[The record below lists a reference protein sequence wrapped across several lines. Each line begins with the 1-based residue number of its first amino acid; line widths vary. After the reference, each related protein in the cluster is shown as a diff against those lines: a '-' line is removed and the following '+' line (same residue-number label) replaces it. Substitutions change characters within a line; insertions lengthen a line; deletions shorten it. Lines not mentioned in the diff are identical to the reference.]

1 MPRRLAYDVSVAAI
15 KVMTERLA
23 LIAAT
28 ADLARAAF
36 ADRARFEAMIE
47 ARVPEEWPPPLTEDV
62 QEFTALALEADAILP
77 GWLAWYFVERT
88 QRILIGQGGFKGR
101 PTEEGGAEI
110 GYSLIPSFQ
119 RKGYATEAAA
129 GLINWAFSHKEVKFV
144 TAETLPHLTDSIRV
158 MEKNG
163 MRFLLDDK
171 ARGIVRYGLWRA
183 ELRQRRSST

>member
-1 MPRRLAYDVSVAAI
+1 VAAI
-15 KVMTERLA
+15 QVMTERSA

-28 ADLARAAF
+28 AELARAAF
-36 ADRARFEAMIE
+36 GDRVRFEAMIK
-47 ARVPEEWPPPLTEDV
+47 ARVPEEWPPPFTEDV
-62 QEFTALALEADAILP
+62 QEFTALALEADANLP
-77 GWLAWYFVERT
+77 GWLAWYFVERS
-88 QRILIGQGGFKGR
+88 QRMLIGQGGFKGR

-129 GLINWAFSHKEVKFV
+129 GLIHWAFSHQEVKLV

-163 MRFLLDDK
+163 MRFLLEDK

-183 ELRQRRSST
+183 GLRQRRSST